1 MATYPA
7 RVTRVIYGDT
17 IEVRV
22 VNRLTRRIKLYNID
36 APEPE
41 IRTHDAVE
49 SINYLIGLIGD
60 QEVMIVKRGT
70 DRDDRSIADVWR
82 CSDNLHVN
90 QHMVDAGHARWIN

>member
-7 RVTRVIYGDT
+7 WVTHVIYGDT
-17 IEVRV
+17 IEVKV
-22 VNRLTRRIKLYNID
+22 SKLTRRIKLYNID

-49 SINYLIGLIGD
+49 SINYLIDLIGN
-60 QEVMIVKRGT
+60 QEVIIVERGT
-70 DRDDRSIADVWR
+70 DRDDRPIADILR

-90 QHMVDAGHARWIN
+90 QRMVDAGHARWSN